1 MDEAPATAPDTEPK
15 TSTTSAPVLP
25 AVINL
30 QAQADPQTVRT
41 AAAFGWALVELLG
54 RSFTLPQQAPN
65 VIDWDTGK
73 IVTLSGVRTPR
84 EMLRA
89 QAGHIAYLADL
100 LDVSS
105 FVIDHQGDQDANK
118 RYIDV
123 LVELVTL
130 LSQASRDPANADV
143 CKHICGEINERLFF
157 WDEKIYAAFQ
167 NRPIVVYKAYMAG
180 RGLAALRWYF
190 GLQRSAIDNQFLQN
204 LTGEYLRVMSP
215 CLPPFMPGAL
225 LYSVNL
231 WGNAIIH
238 GQVKPGQ
245 DGGAPAELQR
255 QADIWYSLVTGTS
268 DLQIHVNASRASR
281 RFIWQVLRL
290 LWPLVLAGLILF
302 AAIIGLLVFVIM
314 RNPNPILTGVT
325 TAGGLLTLL
334 STYHTVATNVGGILQ
349 KAASHAV
356 GEIKGSFVDSLWSST
371 QQKEVNEGTYIAP
384 AGISNANKT
393 GQGTA

>member
-1 MDEAPATAPDTEPK
+1 MN
-15 TSTTSAPVLP
+15 VQ
-25 AVINL
+25 I
-30 QAQADPQTVRT
+30 QADAQTVRI

-65 VIDWDTGK
+65 VFDWNTGK
-73 IVTLSGVRTPR
+73 IVTLSEVRTPR

-105 FVIDHQGDQDANK
+105 FVIDHQGDEDAHK
-118 RYIDV
+118 RYVDV
-123 LVELVTL
+123 LAEQVTL
-130 LSQASRDPANADV
+130 LSQASRDPANADI
-143 CKHICGEINERLFF
+143 CKQICGKINERLFF
-157 WDEKIYAAFQ
+157 WDEKIYDAFQ
-167 NRPIVVYKAYMAG
+167 NRPVEVYKAYMAG
-180 RGLAALRWYF
+180 RGLASLLWYF
-190 GLQRSAIDNQFLQN
+190 GLQRGAFDNLFLQN

-238 GQVKPGQ
+238 GQVMPGQ
-245 DGGAPAELQR
+245 DGGAPTELQR
-255 QADIWYSLVTGTS
+255 QAAIWYSLVTGTS
-268 DLQIHVNASRASR
+268 DLQIHVNSSRASR

-302 AAIIGLLVFVIM
+302 AAIIGVLVFVIIH
-314 RNPNPILTGVT
+314 NPNVVLTGVT
-325 TAGGLLTLL
+325 TAAGLLALL
-334 STYHTVATNVGGILQ
+334 STYHTVATNVGGILV
-349 KAASHAV
+349 KAASHAA
-356 GEIKGSFVDSLWSST
+356 GDFKGSFVDSLWNST

-384 AGISNANKT
+384 AGISNASKIR
-393 GQGTA
+393 QGTS